1 MVEIQFLLQNKAEK
15 TKQSTCFMASLYR
28 KMMSLIEGLAPFQGN
43 PRQVGIITII
53 ESISV
58 KKSYLH
64 GAGEFASTGRVS
76 RLPKLLSLR
85 SKGALY
91 AGTQRKQKVWL
102 LWMTLQMIT
111 HPLWTK
117 NAYMHMRNNRR
128 DCHWKAYDLRVR
140 LTVLNII
147 KISLVKEKRVTFSSL
162 KFFME
167 NVLFHWVTKP
177 QGRAVKQEEPKN
189 LSKVFRS
196 LENEFT

>member
-1 MVEIQFLLQNKAEK
+1 MV
-15 TKQSTCFMASLYR
+15 SLV
-28 KMMSLIEGLAPFQGN
+28 EGLAPFQGN
-43 PRQVGIITII
+43 PRQVGIITIF

-58 KKSYLH
+58 EKSYLH

-76 RLPKLLSLR
+76 RLLKLLCFR

-117 NAYMHMRNNRR
+117 STYLHMRNNRR
-128 DCHWKAYDLRVR
+128 DCHWKACDLRIR
-140 LTVLNII
+140 LTVLNNI
-147 KISLVKEKRVTFSSL
+147 KIILVKERRVTFSSL
-162 KFFME
+162 NIFIE
-167 NVLFHWVTKP
+167 NVLFHRVPKP
-177 QGRAVKQEEPKN
+177 QGWAGKQEEAKN